1 MSLMLILFAMI
12 IMEYPKMD
20 CISVSIIEQS
30 ICLAP
35 ERGLA
40 PHPFLEGENRGT
52 SPPFFLDLPFTGL
65 SEIGSPNLTGNHV
78 VFFQSCP
85 QKTQKVGIKLLPRS
99 RYLLGSGLSIIFPAG
114 KFCVTNS

>member
-20 CISVSIIEQS
+20 CIIYSVSIIEQP

-40 PHPFLEGENRGT
+40 PHPFLEGET
-52 SPPFFLDLPFTGL
+52 EELALLFP
-65 SEIGSPNLTGNHV
+65 GSALYRV
-78 VFFQSCP
+78 V
-85 QKTQKVGIKLLPRS
+85 
-99 RYLLGSGLSIIFPAG
+99 
-114 KFCVTNS
+114 

>member
-40 PHPFLEGENRGT
+40 PHPFLEGET
-52 SPPFFLDLPFTGL
+52 EDLALLFP
-65 SEIGSPNLTGNHV
+65 GSALYRV
-78 VFFQSCP
+78 V
-85 QKTQKVGIKLLPRS
+85 
-99 RYLLGSGLSIIFPAG
+99 
-114 KFCVTNS
+114 